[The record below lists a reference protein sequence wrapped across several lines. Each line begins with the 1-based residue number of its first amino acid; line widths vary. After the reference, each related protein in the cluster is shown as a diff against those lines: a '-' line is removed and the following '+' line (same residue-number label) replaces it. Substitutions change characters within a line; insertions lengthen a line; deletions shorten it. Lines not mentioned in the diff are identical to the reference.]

1 MLEIFFLILVHFITK
16 AEELDNKN
24 KNSAVEARVSLSMS
38 K

>member
-24 KNSAVEARVSLSMS
+24 SAVEARVSLSMS